1 MFLKMLKSK
10 IHRATVTDKNVNYA
24 GSIRLDPDLIDRAG
38 LRPWES
44 VLVANVNN
52 GSRHETYVI
61 AGERGSGEVVL
72 NGAAARLGEVGDIV
86 IVMAFAWVTPEEA
99 ATLKPQIALVD
110 GRNRFTGYLEK

>member
-1 MFLKMLKSK
+1 MFLKLLKSK

-38 LRPWES
+38 LRPWEC

-61 AGERGSGEVVL
+61 PGQRDSGEVVL
-72 NGAAARLGEVGDIV
+72 NGAAARLGEVGDLLI
-86 IVMAFAWVTPEEA
+86 IMAFAWVTPEEA
-99 ATLKPQIALVD
+99 AALQPQVALVD
-110 GRNRFTGYLEK
+110 QHNRFTGYLEK